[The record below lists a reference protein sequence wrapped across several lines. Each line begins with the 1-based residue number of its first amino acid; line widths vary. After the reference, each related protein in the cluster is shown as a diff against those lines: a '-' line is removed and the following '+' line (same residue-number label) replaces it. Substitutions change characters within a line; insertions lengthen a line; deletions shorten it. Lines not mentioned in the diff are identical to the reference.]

1 MNKWQRIVGLCGFI
15 VFLLASC
22 FPVWIATWTEY
33 YTDTIHYPDWTDVQR
48 AVQERYTGEVAK
60 LHEQYLPGRPFDS
73 ANIDGLNLL
82 IEALQESLP
91 ATGDERIEILA
102 GIIITSPML
111 IDAAMPAP
119 EPIVAKRKIMEAGK
133 VRGFLF
139 AGPWV
144 RVVPPRPTEHPVRL
158 GDPHE
163 DTEATWS
170 SPTARTTSTVEVE
183 DIEGAL
189 DLTRMIVE
197 MVVISAATIGLV
209 VLLGTRAPR

>member
-15 VFLLASC
+15 VFLLVSC
-22 FPVWIATWTEY
+22 FPVWTATWNEH
-33 YTDTIHYPDWTDVQR
+33 YTDTTSFPDWTDVQR
-48 AVQERYTGEVAK
+48 AVQERYTGEVAE
-60 LHEQYLPGRPFDS
+60 LHQQYLPGRPFDS

-82 IEALQESLP
+82 IEALKENHS
-91 ATGDERIEILA
+91 ATGDERMKILG
-102 GIIITSPML
+102 GIIYSSPML

-119 EPIVAKRKIMEAGK
+119 EPIVAERKIMEAGK

-144 RVVPPRPTEHPVRL
+144 RVVPPRPTERPVRL
-158 GDPHE
+158 GNPNE
-163 DTEATWS
+163 DTEATWCN
-170 SPTARTTSTVEVE
+170 PTARTTSTVEIE

-197 MVVISAATIGLV
+197 IVVISAATIGLV